1 VNHETA
7 NATCD
12 MRRSI
17 APLSPAISHLEPD
30 ALDQP
35 IVAAPLNEEPEEVAR
50 ASLLGNL
57 RLMWTRRR
65 VLLRCAAAGFV
76 VATLAAFLIPSQ
88 FESTAQL
95 MPPDSRSPSNIA
107 SLAGMTDS
115 GGLGTAAADL
125 LGVKST
131 GALFEGVL
139 RSRTVQ
145 DRIVGRFELKKV
157 YGKRLQ
163 VQARAQLAE
172 RTAISEDRKSGII
185 TVTVTD
191 RDPRRA
197 AAIASAYLEELNTL
211 IAQLSTSSARRERVF
226 LESRL
231 ETVKQDLETAESDF
245 SSFASSKGAINI
257 PEQGKAMVEAAAALE
272 GQLIAARSELQ
283 GLKQMYADNNVR
295 VRSTQARI
303 DAMHQQLQRIS
314 GQAAGSSDSGDGP
327 AADSSYPTLRQLP
340 ILGVPYA
347 DKLRRLKVEE
357 TVYETLTKQYEL
369 AKVQEAKEVPSV
381 KELDA
386 PVVPEQK
393 SFPPRL
399 LLIALGVCS
408 ALFAGVVWVWGT
420 ARWREIDPQDPG
432 KVFVREVL
440 HTCTARIPWIARNG
454 GGEKLP
460 EAEVRKEEEGRPS
473 AKGASAGV

>member
-1 VNHETA
+1 
-7 NATCD
+7 
-12 MRRSI
+12 
-17 APLSPAISHLEPD
+17 LSQAIPDLEPD
-30 ALDQP
+30 VLDPQ
-35 IVAAPLNEEPEEVAR
+35 IAAETVAQEPGDKPAR
-50 ASLLGNL
+50 ARILAHL
-57 RLMWTRRR
+57 RLLWTRRR
-65 VLLRCAAAGFV
+65 FLLRCVVVGFV
-76 VATLAAFLIPSQ
+76 VATLVAFLIPSQ

-107 SLAGMTDS
+107 TLAGMTDS

-131 GALFEGVL
+131 GALFAGVL

-163 VQARAQLAE
+163 AQAREQLAE

-191 RDPRRA
+191 RDARRA

-226 LESRL
+226 LEGRL
-231 ETVKQDLETAESDF
+231 ETVKQDLENAESDF
-245 SSFASSKGAINI
+245 SRFASSNGAIDI

-283 GLKQMYADNNVR
+283 GLKQIFADNNVR

-303 DAMHQQLQRIS
+303 DTLHQQLQRIS
-314 GQAAGSSDSGDGP
+314 GRAAGASETGDGP

-347 DKLRRLKVEE
+347 DKLRRLRVEE

-399 LLIALGVCS
+399 VLISLGVFW
-408 ALFAGVVWVWGT
+408 ALFAGVVWVLG
-420 ARWREIDPQDPG
+420 ASRWREIDPQDPG
-432 KVFVREVL
+432 RVFAREVL

-454 GGEKLP
+454 GGKRSP
-460 EAEVRKEEEGRPS
+460 ETEVQTDEAARPN
-473 AKGASAGV
+473 AKGAGAGAEAQSL